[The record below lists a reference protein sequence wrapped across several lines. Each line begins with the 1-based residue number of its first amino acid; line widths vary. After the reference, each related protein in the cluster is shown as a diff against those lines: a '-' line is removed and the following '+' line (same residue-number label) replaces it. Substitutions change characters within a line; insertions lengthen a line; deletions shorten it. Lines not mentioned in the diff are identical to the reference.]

1 MWESGLTR
9 PLTGKGRRLQ
19 HFWRMNMP
27 SDQKKFNDLE
37 PLEKDFGKE
46 WGDDSLLDIEQ
57 DLEGLDDSGD
67 WEVPGEDGMDL
78 LSELEEELD
87 ELEEFMDS
95 HWSK

>member
-1 MWESGLTR
+1 
-9 PLTGKGRRLQ
+9 
-19 HFWRMNMP
+19 MNMP
-27 SDQKKFNDLE
+27 SDQKKFNDLD

-67 WEVPGEDGMDL
+67 LGVPGEDGMDL

-87 ELEEFMDS
+87 EMEEFMDS
-95 HWSK
+95 HWSKIINE